1 MVCSCIALRPW
12 FLADACMLAVIMPLQ
27 VRLQLN
33 MNRQVRRSQAR
44 EQRLRRAVLVVH
56 VDVQVHDAAPSCV
69 ERSWSAVFFGSGRR
83 QLPPHVH
90 QRHTLAAGQ
99 LLCANSMHFLS
110 LFCWYVVSL
119 VPLDVRRRTPDGRPH
134 FFQEIDCSVR

>member
-1 MVCSCIALRPW
+1 MMVCSCIALRPW

-83 QLPPHVH
+83 QLPPHV
-90 QRHTLAAGQ
+90 LATYIGGGEA
-99 LLCANSMHFLS
+99 LCVPNLCTFALS
-110 LFCWYVVSL
+110 PGCVCGDTGAVSG
-119 VPLDVRRRTPDGRPH
+119 LDRGG
-134 FFQEIDCSVR
+134 